1 MRPVFPALDLFRN
14 DSLPHEHARELDEI
28 DRILCDNPTIPRLV
42 WKDLLG
48 EGAGEHEPR
57 GRPGLSAD
65 LTLRAAIIKQMNS
78 FSYEELAFHLA
89 DSLSYRRFCGLA
101 HPDEA
106 PGKSALAKNIKRISA
121 ESWQKINHVILRYA
135 HARGVEDGGTVRI
148 DPTVTEANIHFP
160 TDNALLFDCVRT
172 LSRILG
178 QAKKSFGVPFH
189 NRCKRAKR
197 RHMAIVNA
205 KRNAQRIEPYKDLLK
220 VTGETI
226 RYAEQAMERLRQENG
241 PMLGLAHRLAR
252 ELEHYVPLALQ
263 VVSQTQRR
271 VLKDE
276 SVPAGEKLVSIFE
289 PHTDIIRKDRR
300 DTYYGHK
307 VTLTGGASGL
317 VLDWV
322 VEDGNPADS
331 TLLVRM
337 LERHKTLYGRYPRQ
351 ATADGGFATKDNLH
365 TAKNLGVQDM
375 VFAKK
380 RGLQVNDMVTQTWL
394 FKKLRDFRAGIEGII
409 SFLKRVFG
417 LRRCTWKGEPAFSS
431 YVGASIVSANLLLLA
446 RHLMA

>member
-1 MRPVFPALDLFRN
+1 
-14 DSLPHEHARELDEI
+14 
-28 DRILCDNPTIPRLV
+28 
-42 WKDLLG
+42 
-48 EGAGEHEPR
+48 
-57 GRPGLSAD
+57 
-65 LTLRAAIIKQMNS
+65 MNG
-78 FSYEELAFHLA
+78 FSYEDLAFHLA

-106 PGKSALAKNIKRISA
+106 PSKSALAKNIKRISA
-121 ESWQKINHVILRYA
+121 QTWQKINHVILRYA
-135 HARGVEDGGTVRI
+135 QAQEVEDGQKVRI

-189 NRCKRAKR
+189 NRCRRAKR
-197 RHMAIVNA
+197 RHMAILNA
-205 KRNAQRIEPYKDLLK
+205 KRNSQRAEPYKDLLK
-220 VTGETI
+220 VTREMI
-226 RYAEQAMERLRQENG
+226 RYAEQAIELLRQERS
-241 PMLGLAHRLAR
+241 PMLGLARRLVR
-252 ELEHYVPLALQ
+252 ELEHYIPLALQ
-263 VVSQTQRR
+263 VVSQTERR
-271 VLKDE
+271 VLKGE
-276 SVPAGEKLVSIFE
+276 SVPAGDKLVSIFE

-331 TLLVRM
+331 ALLIRM
-337 LERHKTLYGRYPRQ
+337 LERHKALYGRPPHQ
-351 ATADGGFATKDNLH
+351 ATADGGFASKHNLDS
-365 TAKNLGVQDM
+365 AKTLGVQDM

-380 RGLQVNDMVTQTWL
+380 RDLKVEDMVTQTWL

-417 LRRCTWKGEPAFSS
+417 LGRCTWKGKASFAS

-446 RHLMA
+446 RPLMT

>member
-1 MRPVFPALDLFRN
+1 MRPVFPALDLFR
-14 DSLPHEHARELDEI
+14 DDILPHEHARELEEI

-48 EGAGEHEPR
+48 EETGGHDPR

-65 LTLRAAIIKQMNS
+65 ITLRAAIIKQMNS

-89 DSLSYRRFCGLA
+89 DSLSYRRFCGLT
-101 HPDEA
+101 HPHEA
-106 PGKSALAKNIKRISA
+106 PGRSALAKNIKRISA
-121 ESWQKINHVILRYA
+121 GTWQKINHVILKYA
-135 HARGVEDGGTVRI
+135 QVREVENGQKVRI

-197 RHMAIVNA
+197 RHMAILNA
-205 KRNAQRIEPYKDLLK
+205 KRNSQRIEPYKDLLRATK
-220 VTGETI
+220 ETI
-226 RYAEQAMERLRQENG
+226 HYAVQAMEPLRQEQS
-241 PMLGLAHRLAR
+241 PMTGLARRLAR

-263 VVSQTQRR
+263 VVSQTERR
-271 VLKDE
+271 VLKGE
-276 SVPAGEKLVSIFE
+276 SVPAEEKLVSIFE

-307 VTLTGGASGL
+307 VTLTGGTSGL

-337 LERHKTLYGRYPRQ
+337 LERHKALYGCYPRQ
-351 ATADGGFATKDNLH
+351 ATADGGFATKDNLAS
-365 TAKNLGVQDM
+365 AKTLGVQDM

-380 RGLQVNDMVTQTWL
+380 RGLKVEDMVTQTWL

-417 LRRCTWKGEPAFSS
+417 LHRCTWKGEASFAS

-446 RHLMA
+446 RHLMT

>member
-1 MRPVFPALDLFRN
+1 MRPVFPALDLFRD
-14 DSLPHEHARELDEI
+14 DSLPHEHARELEGI
-28 DRILCDNPTIPRLV
+28 DQILCDNPTIPRLV

-48 EGAGEHEPR
+48 GRTGGREPR

-65 LTLRAAIIKQMNS
+65 LTLRAAIIKQMNG
-78 FSYEELAFHLA
+78 FSYEELTFHLA
-89 DSLSYRRFCGLA
+89 DSLSYRRFCGLT
-101 HPDEA
+101 HPHEA
-106 PGKSALAKNIKRISA
+106 PSKSALAKNVKRISA
-121 ESWQKINHVILRYA
+121 ETWQKINHMILQYA
-135 HARGVEDGGTVRI
+135 QAREVEDGQTVRI

-172 LSRILG
+172 LSRSLG
-178 QAKKSFGVPFH
+178 KAKKSFGVPFH

-197 RHMAIVNA
+197 RHMAIMNA
-205 KRNAQRIEPYKDLLK
+205 KRNSQRIKPYKDLLK
-220 VTGETI
+220 VTRETI
-226 RYAEQAMERLRQENG
+226 HYAEQAIERLRQEEG
-241 PMLGLAHRLAR
+241 PMTGFARRLAR

-263 VVSQTQRR
+263 VVSQTERR
-271 VLKDE
+271 VLKGE
-276 SVPAGEKLVSIFE
+276 SVTAGEKLVSIFE

-317 VLDWV
+317 ILDWV

-331 TLLVRM
+331 TLLIRM
-337 LERHKTLYGRYPRQ
+337 LERHKALYGRYPCH
-351 ATADGGFATKDNLH
+351 AAADGGFASKDNLDS
-365 TAKNLGVQDM
+365 AKTLGVQNM

-380 RGLQVNDMVTQTWL
+380 CGLDVEDMVTQTWL
-394 FKKLRDFRAGIEGII
+394 FKRLRDFRAGIEGII

-417 LRRCTWKGEPAFSS
+417 LRRCTWKGEPAFAS

-446 RHLMA
+446 RHLMT